1 MRELTIQVPDEQFG
15 FVKKLLEN
23 LRGVQVTKT
32 RKLKLPVA
40 PVPLT
45 AEQQEWVDELKQS
58 LLEAAAFE
66 RGEIELQSVEDHIRD
81 LRAERAAE
89 GR

>member
-1 MRELTIQVPDEQFG
+1 MRELTIRIPDEQFN
-15 FVKKLLEN
+15 FFRKLLQN
-23 LRGVQVTKT
+23 LPWVQVEKT
-32 RKLKLPVA
+32 RKLSVRPA
-40 PVPLT
+40 PLT

>member
-32 RKLKLPVA
+32 RRLPVA
-40 PVPLT
+40 PPLT
-45 AEQQEWVDELKQS
+45 AEQQEFVDGLRSAFAEV
-58 LLEAAAFE
+58 AAHE
-66 RGEIELQSVEDHIRD
+66 RGEIELQSVEDHIRE